1 MKTIFETM
9 VELQHKFNEQT
20 IPNYL
25 DEKLNWNNAIIAES
39 GELLDSLVINGGKNK
54 FLIWIM

>member
-1 MKTIFETM
+1 M

-25 DEKLNWNNAIIAES
+25 DENLNWNSAIIAKKLGRTTMS
-39 GELLDSLVINGGKNK
+39 VGKIARKIKNGIIK
-54 FLIWIM
+54 